1 LKITPAILQHELIG
15 LQAKVVQSSNPSCLG
30 ICGRVVDETQKTFTI
45 LIDRSIDQRKEK
57 VIVKQTSVLHFTLVD
72 GSLVEIHGTALV
84 GRPEDRAK
92 KVVRRRW

>member
-1 LKITPAILQHELIG
+1 LKITSAILQHELIG

-45 LIDRSIDQRKEK
+45 LHQRKEK